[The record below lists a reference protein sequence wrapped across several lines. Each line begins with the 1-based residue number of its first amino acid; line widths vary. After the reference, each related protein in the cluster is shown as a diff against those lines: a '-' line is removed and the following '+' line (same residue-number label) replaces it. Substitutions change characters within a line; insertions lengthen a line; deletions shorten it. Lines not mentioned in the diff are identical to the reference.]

1 MKRFAL
7 ALVVPIALASGVAAC
22 GSSSSSDAVTIGVT
36 DGAQAFWQ
44 VYKGLAKDQGIDV
57 ELKNFSDY
65 KQPNAALN
73 DGDLNINEYQH
84 LLFLADYNAKNNT
97 KLVPIGATA
106 IYPLPLYSKKHTSV
120 GQFPQGGKIA
130 IPNDPTNQ
138 ARALLLLQ
146 SAGLLKLKGGGTSLS
161 TPADIDA
168 FEPGY
173 ISEDDDGETKVNFTH
188 RGIRPHDRGYDE
200 IAKTWKERIAKGLQ
214 PLISREEEHA

>member
-84 LLFLADYNAKNNT
+84 LLFLAAFAF
-97 KLVPIGATA
+97 LAWGRFALEP
-106 IYPLPLYSKKHTSV
+106 
-120 GQFPQGGKIA
+120 FGG
-130 IPNDPTNQ
+130 
-138 ARALLLLQ
+138 
-146 SAGLLKLKGGGTSLS
+146 
-161 TPADIDA
+161 
-168 FEPGY
+168 
-173 ISEDDDGETKVNFTH
+173 
-188 RGIRPHDRGYDE
+188 
-200 IAKTWKERIAKGLQ
+200 
-214 PLISREEEHA
+214 